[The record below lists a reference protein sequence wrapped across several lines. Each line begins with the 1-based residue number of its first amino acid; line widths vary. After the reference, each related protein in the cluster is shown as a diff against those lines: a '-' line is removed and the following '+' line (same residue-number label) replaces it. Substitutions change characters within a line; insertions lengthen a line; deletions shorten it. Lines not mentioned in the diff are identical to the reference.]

1 MVEVTP
7 QASEAIKA
15 IMTEKNLEGALRLFM
30 QQGCGGA
37 QLALGIDEKR
47 PGDDSFEVD
56 GLTYVVAKELG
67 AVTGKLTLDFVNESS
82 QAGFTITAEKPL
94 PMGGGCSCGDSGCGD
109 SGCSC

>member
-15 IMTEKNLEGALRLFM
+15 IMAEKNMEGTLRIFM

-37 QLALGIDEKR
+37 QLALGIDEVR
-47 PGDDSFEVD
+47 PSDDSYEAD
-56 GLTYVVAKELG
+56 GLTYVVDKELG
-67 AVTGKLTLDFVNESS
+67 NITGKLTLDYVNEAA
-82 QAGFTITAEKPL
+82 QAGFTISSEKPL
-94 PMGGGCSCGDSGCGD
+94 PAPQGGCDCG

>member
-15 IMTEKNLEGALRLFM
+15 IMAEKNMEGTLRIFM

-37 QLALGIDEKR
+37 QLALGIDEVR
-47 PGDDSFEVD
+47 PTDDSFEAD
-56 GLTYVVAKELG
+56 GLTYVVDKELG
-67 AVTGKLTLDFVNESS
+67 TITGKLTLDYVNETA
-82 QAGFTITAEKPL
+82 QAGFTISSEKPL
-94 PMGGGCSCGDSGCGD
+94 PAPEGGCGCG